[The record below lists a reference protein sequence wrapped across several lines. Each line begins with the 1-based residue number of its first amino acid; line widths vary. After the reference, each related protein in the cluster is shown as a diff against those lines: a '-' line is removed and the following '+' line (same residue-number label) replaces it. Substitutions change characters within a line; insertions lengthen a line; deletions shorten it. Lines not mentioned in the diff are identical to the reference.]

1 MVTGNTFRHPALLAK
16 MAATVDHIAHGRLD
30 VGIGAG
36 WMPEEHAMYGIAL
49 PVRAARIQQLDEA
62 REVMR
67 RLWTEESRTGA
78 LIGQL
83 SLPSPERLVIF
94 AADRLAL
101 ATSRHLGG
109 YARMGARMAAR
120 RAGTCRPH

>member
-49 PVRAARIQQLDEA
+49 PAPAERIQRLDEA
-62 REVMR
+62 CVVLR
-67 RLWTEESRTGA
+67 RLWTEEVSTFEGTYYA
-78 LIGQL
+78 LK
-83 SLPSPERLVIF
+83 
-94 AADRLAL
+94 
-101 ATSRHLGG
+101 
-109 YARMGARMAAR
+109 
-120 RAGTCRPH
+120 